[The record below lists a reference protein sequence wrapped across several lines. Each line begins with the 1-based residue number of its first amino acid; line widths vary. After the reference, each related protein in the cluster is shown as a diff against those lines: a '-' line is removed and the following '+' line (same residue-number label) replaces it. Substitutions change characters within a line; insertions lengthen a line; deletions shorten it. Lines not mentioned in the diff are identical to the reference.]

1 MIMKIT
7 IALVLGLLGV
17 SYQVNQKTKQD
28 FDLFKEKAIQRE
40 QELSKENLYLK
51 EKNKEIESYLKVQS
65 DLLDEKQ
72 NEINGLLLDYEA
84 EKAKYKIVKQEV
96 VKTVEKIVE
105 RPVYQNDCFDQD
117 GVDALNKLIGVK
129 S

>member
-7 IALVLGLLGV
+7 IVLVLGLLGV

-28 FDLFKEKAIQRE
+28 FDLFKGKAIQRE

-117 GVDALNKLIGVK
+117 GVDALNKLIGAK

>member
-65 DLLDEKQ
+65 DLLNEKQ